1 MIFLY
6 FFLSLVSASNYILTP
21 KQHLSM
27 FVDYSMFSNIQS
39 IYQNDNLHVYKT
51 SSDNYIEHQSTFD
64 IFFDI
69 EPEQIYSINYDTV
82 YFQYPGTNHFFTSTD
97 VPWHLDRIDKRS
109 LPLTGS
115 FDYSEQ
121 NSCHTN
127 SNIDIHTYVVDTG
140 CDVNHTEFDG
150 RANFLDNFTDDNQNY
165 DGNSHGTHCS
175 GLIGSKTY
183 GVCKD
188 AKIFCIKV
196 LDSQGRGTTSG
207 VIAGMNLAFKT
218 HLKNSIKNPNIR
230 SIMSMSL
237 GGSKSLAMNRVIEK
251 MIEKSN
257 SFYIVVASGNENND
271 ACETSPASAHGI
283 FTVNAMNRFDQ
294 RAYFSNYGKCTDIYT
309 PGVNILSTIPNNKT
323 AVYSGTSMSTPIL
336 AGILNHYLDMYP
348 DYNMAKI
355 KKQILKDATKDSIS
369 NNPFNTNNL
378 LAYLHR
384 H

>member
-121 NSCHTN
+121 NC
-127 SNIDIHTYVVDTG
+127 
-140 CDVNHTEFDG
+140 TEFVPNPTKSILECVVF
-150 RANFLDNFTDDNQNY
+150 RIPSNFEVEQSIYQFILNNY
-165 DGNSHGTHCS
+165 
-175 GLIGSKTY
+175 
-183 GVCKD
+183 
-188 AKIFCIKV
+188 
-196 LDSQGRGTTSG
+196 
-207 VIAGMNLAFKT
+207 
-218 HLKNSIKNPNIR
+218 
-230 SIMSMSL
+230 
-237 GGSKSLAMNRVIEK
+237 E
-251 MIEKSN
+251 
-257 SFYIVVASGNENND
+257 
-271 ACETSPASAHGI
+271 
-283 FTVNAMNRFDQ
+283 FDQ
-294 RAYFSNYGKCTDIYT
+294 K
-309 PGVNILSTIPNNKT
+309 
-323 AVYSGTSMSTPIL
+323 M
-336 AGILNHYLDMYP
+336 NHL
-348 DYNMAKI
+348 
-355 KKQILKDATKDSIS
+355 Q
-369 NNPFNTNNL
+369 
-378 LAYLHR
+378 
-384 H
+384 